1 MRAVGTIPPRKAP
14 SSAEPGSEPVALA
27 ALCVAVLVGQHVA
40 ARASRDA
47 LFLSTFDAS
56 SLPSAM
62 LVAALVGLVT
72 VFGTAQAMAR
82 FGPGR
87 VVPLL
92 LVLSGVI
99 HLVEWRL
106 LAASPR
112 AAVVL
117 VYLHVSIAGGVLVSG
132 FWSIVNERF
141 DPHVLRKI
149 AGVLSAGAASG
160 GLLGGLAA
168 RVFVTSH
175 GFGAML
181 GALGATALVAG
192 AGSFRLARGSASAP
206 VPAERELTPSGTGA
220 TSGSYLGKMAALV
233 ALVGLSSA
241 VVDFAFKTQIS
252 SELRSGPELV
262 RFFALFYMVVSV
274 VSVLFQLTLSR
285 FMLSSL
291 GLGAALAALPATV
304 AALGLVGI
312 AVPGAVVLSLLRG
325 SGVVLESSLFRA
337 AYEPLYA
344 PLPLREKRSKKSLID
359 VACDRIGEVF
369 GSGAILGAAAVAPA
383 LGLRAGL
390 GVAVLA
396 SLVAVW
402 LSHRLKEGYVAEL
415 AHSLKSG
422 RLNLVEDPHGDKTTR
437 LTLSQTQL
445 ELDRDAL
452 LRQIE
457 ELRAGTLPL
466 SLPSAASER
475 AMAFLSGDH
484 ERVVQALRAGPL
496 EPELVSLVIPLLED
510 DHTAE
515 AAVDALRAVAVRV
528 PGQLVDALLD
538 PALPQKLRR
547 RLPRVLRS
555 APHPRAVRGLA
566 EALLDPEREIRLR
579 AALALRDLA
588 EQHQEL
594 RPPQRL
600 LLQAAQRELEADPD
614 RAYEI
619 VFMLLSLSLESE
631 ALDLAQRALGS
642 GDPKQRGTA
651 LEYLEQVIPEP
662 IRSGIWPYLQAGRPL
677 SKSPARR
684 AADIENE
691 LRRSFG

>member
-1 MRAVGTIPPRKAP
+1 MQASGTPAQTAPGAGPDRAPVMLAAVG
-14 SSAEPGSEPVALA
+14 L
-27 ALCVAVLVGQHVA
+27 AVLVGQHVA

-47 LFLSTFDAS
+47 LFLSTFDAAA
-56 SLPSAM
+56 LPSAM

-72 VFGTAQAMAR
+72 VLGTARAMAS

-92 LVLSGVI
+92 LVVSGAV
-99 HLVEWRL
+99 HLAEWRL
-106 LAASPR
+106 IDVHPK
-112 AAVVL
+112 AAVLL

-149 AGVLSAGAASG
+149 AGILSAGAAAG
-160 GLLGGLAA
+160 GLLGGVFA
-168 RVFVTSH
+168 RATAGS
-175 GFGAML
+175 GFGVMLASL
-181 GALGATALVAG
+181 GASALVAG
-192 AGSFRLARGSASAP
+192 ALSLRLARGGARAPAGDEPAKAS
-206 VPAERELTPSGTGA
+206 GA
-220 TSGSYLGKMAALV
+220 GKSGSYLGMMAALV
-233 ALVGLSSA
+233 TLVGLSSA
-241 VVDFAFKTQIS
+241 VVDFAFKSEVS

-262 RFFALFYMVVSV
+262 RFFALFYMVVST

-285 FMLSSL
+285 YVLATL
-291 GLGAALAALPATV
+291 GLGASLAALPATV
-304 AALGLVGI
+304 AVLALAGV
-312 AVPGAVVLSLLRG
+312 AVPGAIVLSLLRG
-325 SGVVLESSLFRA
+325 TGVVLESSLFRA

-359 VACDRIGEVF
+359 VACDRLGEVL
-369 GSGAILGAAAVAPA
+369 GSGAILGAAALAPA
-383 LGLRAGL
+383 LGVRAGL
-390 GVAVLA
+390 GLAVVASV
-396 SLVAVW
+396 VAVW

-415 AHSLKSG
+415 VQSMKSG
-422 RLNLVEDPHGDKTTR
+422 RLSLKDAPLGDKTTR

-457 ELRAGTLPL
+457 TLRGGAAQAE
-466 SLPSAASER
+466 LPSVASER
-475 AMAFLSGDH
+475 AVAFLSGDP
-484 ERVVQALRAGPL
+484 ERTVEALRAGPL
-496 EPELVSLVIPLLED
+496 EPELVSLVVPLLGND
-510 DHTAE
+510 ATAE
-515 AAVDALRAVAVRV
+515 AAGDALRSVAARV

-566 EALLDPEREIRLR
+566 EALLDPDRELRLR
-579 AALALRDLA
+579 ATLALRDLA

-594 RPPQRL
+594 RPPRRL
-600 LLQAAQRELEADPD
+600 ALQAAARELETDPS

-619 VFMLLSLSLESE
+619 VFMLLSLALETE
-631 ALDLAQRALGS
+631 PLELAQRALGS

-651 LEYLEQVIPEP
+651 LEYLEQVLPEP
-662 IRSGIWPYLQAGRPL
+662 IRSGLWPHLQAGRPL
-677 SKSPARR
+677 SGRPTRR
-684 AADIENE
+684 AADLETE
-691 LRRSFG
+691 LRQSFG

>member
-1 MRAVGTIPPRKAP
+1 MGVAGTIPSRRA
-14 SSAEPGSEPVALA
+14 SPGGPARVESVALA
-27 ALCVAVLVGQHVA
+27 ALCLAVLVGQHVA

-47 LFLSTFDAS
+47 LFLSTFDAA

-62 LVAALVGLVT
+62 LAAALVGLVT
-72 VFGTAQAMAR
+72 VLGTAQAMAR

-92 LVLSGVI
+92 LFVSGGV

-106 LAASPR
+106 LDAYPR

-117 VYLHVSIAGGVLVSG
+117 VYLHVSIAGAVLVSG

-141 DPHVLRKI
+141 DPHTLRKS
-149 AGVLSAGAASG
+149 AGVLSAGAAAG

-168 RVFVTSH
+168 RVFVTSY

-181 GALGATALVAG
+181 GALGASAVVAAL
-192 AGSFRLARGSASAP
+192 GSFRLSRGVSAP
-206 VPAERELTPSGTGA
+206 AGADVAPANTGT
-220 TSGSYLGKMAALV
+220 TRGSYLGKMAALV

-241 VVDFAFKTQIS
+241 VVDYAFKTSVS

-274 VSVLFQLTLSR
+274 VTVLFQLTLSR
-285 FMLSSL
+285 VMLSSL
-291 GLGAALAALPATV
+291 GLGAALATLPATV
-304 AALGLVGI
+304 AALGLLGI
-312 AVPGAVVLSLLRG
+312 ALPGAVVLSLLRG
-325 SGVVLESSLFRA
+325 AGVVLESSLFRA

-359 VACDRIGEVF
+359 VACDRLGEVL
-369 GSGAILGAAAVAPA
+369 GSGAILAAAAVVPS
-383 LGLRAGL
+383 LGVRAGL

-402 LSHRLKEGYVAEL
+402 LSHRLKEGYVVEL

-422 RLNLVEDPHGDKTTR
+422 RLNVGDEALGDKTSR

-457 ELRAGTLPL
+457 ELRGGPVAR

-475 AMAFLSGDH
+475 AVALLSGDH
-484 ERVVQALRAGPL
+484 ERIAHALRAGPL
-496 EPELVSLVIPLLED
+496 EPELVSLVIPLLEHD
-510 DHTAE
+510 QTAE
-515 AAVDALRAVAVRV
+515 PAVDALRAVAARV

-579 AALALRDLA
+579 SALALRDLA

-600 LLQAAQRELEADPD
+600 LLQAAERELEADPD
-614 RAYEI
+614 RAYEL
-619 VFMLLSLSLESE
+619 VFMLLSLALDREP
-631 ALDLAQRALGS
+631 LDLAQRALGS
-642 GDPKQRGTA
+642 GDQKQRGTA

-662 IRSGIWPYLQAGRPL
+662 IRSAFWPYLQAGRPL
-677 SKSPARR
+677 ANAPARR
-684 AADIENE
+684 AVDIENE

>member
-1 MRAVGTIPPRKAP
+1 MTAGASP
-14 SSAEPGSEPVALA
+14 SRSPDGSGEPETASVVLA
-27 ALCVAVLVGQHVA
+27 AVCLAVLVGQHVA

-47 LFLSTFDAS
+47 LFLSTFDATA
-56 SLPSAM
+56 LPTAM
-62 LVAALVGLVT
+62 LVAALVGLFT
-72 VFGTAQAMAR
+72 VLGTARAMAR

-92 LVLSGVI
+92 LVASGTI
-99 HLVEWRL
+99 HLAEWRL
-106 LAASPR
+106 VEDFR
-112 AAVVL
+112 REAVVL

-141 DPHVLRKI
+141 DPHALRKI
-149 AGVLSAGAASG
+149 AGVLSAGAAAG

-168 RVFVTSH
+168 RVLAVGY
-175 GFGAML
+175 GFGGMLAGL
-181 GALGATALVAG
+181 GASTFVAG
-192 AGSFRLARGSASAP
+192 ALAHRLCHQRAPTLARLER
-206 VPAERELTPSGTGA
+206 AEPHLPGK
-220 TSGSYLGKMAALV
+220 SGSYLGKMAMLV
-233 ALVGLSSA
+233 TLIGLSSA
-241 VVDFAFKTQIS
+241 VVDFAFKTSVS

-262 RFFALFYMVVSV
+262 RFFALFYMIVSM

-285 FMLSSL
+285 FMLTNL
-291 GLGAALAALPATV
+291 GLGAALAALPATI

-344 PLPLREKRSKKSLID
+344 PIPLREKRSKKSLID
-359 VACDRIGEVF
+359 VACDRLGEVL
-369 GSGAILGAAAVAPA
+369 GSGAILGAAALAPA
-383 LGLRAGL
+383 LALRAGL
-390 GVAVLA
+390 ALGVVA
-396 SLVAVW
+396 SVVAVW

-415 AHSLKSG
+415 AQSLKTG
-422 RLNLVEDPHGDKTTR
+422 RLNLKDEVLADKTTR

-445 ELDRDAL
+445 ELDREAL

-457 ELRAGTLPL
+457 VLRAGSAPAQ
-466 SLPSAASER
+466 LPSAASER
-475 AMAFLSGDH
+475 AVAFLSGDP
-484 ERVVQALRAGPL
+484 ERTAEALRAGPL
-496 EPELVSLVIPLLED
+496 EPELVSLVIPLLEHD
-510 DHTAE
+510 GTAE
-515 AAVDALRAVAVRV
+515 PAVDALRTVAGRV

-555 APHPRAVRGLA
+555 APHPRAVRGLS
-566 EALLDPEREIRLR
+566 EALLDPDREIRLR

-600 LLQAAQRELEADPD
+600 TLQAAARELEADP
-614 RAYEI
+614 AHAVEV
-619 VFMLLSLSLESE
+619 VFMLLAL
-631 ALDLAQRALGS
+631 ALDREPLELAQRALRS
-642 GDPKQRGTA
+642 SDPKQRGTA

-662 IRSGIWPYLQAGRPL
+662 IRSALWPHLEAGRPP
-677 SKSPARR
+677 SGRSARPPE
-684 AADIENE
+684 DIESE
-691 LRRSFG
+691 LRKSFG